1 MNTGGPNL
9 FPEIGDCIQTNQLG
23 TLSDIKQKCVN
34 DFQKHIRV
42 MKIEINLICAERRPH
57 LLGTR
62 AGIEFGQERQGAWS
76 YNLRQIRLPIDHNEV
91 ILIARIILQESL
103 KPFMLNRDMVN
114 DGIEHQAKTA
124 TQMRNLI
131 PVPERWIYLPI

>member
-9 FPEIGDCIQTNQLG
+9 FPEIGNCIQTDQLG
-23 TLSDIKQKCVN
+23 TLGNIKQKCVN

-42 MKIEINLICAERRPH
+42 MKIEN
-57 LLGTR
+57 
-62 AGIEFGQERQGAWS
+62 
-76 YNLRQIRLPIDHNEV
+76 NLRQIRLPIDQNEV

-131 PVPERWIYLPI
+131 PVPERWIYLPIINYRESII